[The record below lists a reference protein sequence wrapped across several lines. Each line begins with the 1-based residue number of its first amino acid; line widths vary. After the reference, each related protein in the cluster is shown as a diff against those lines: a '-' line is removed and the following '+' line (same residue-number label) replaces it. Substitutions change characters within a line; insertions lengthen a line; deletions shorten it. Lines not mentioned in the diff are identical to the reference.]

1 MNDVKLRL
9 SLYVPGAQML
19 SREESLENPEKSLD
33 IVKMTVNTEVNK
45 KKPKTEVITV
55 ETRKSRLVR
64 QNINLTLDA
73 FLYMTGKEAPYFS
86 TPSQWSRMSKK
97 ERLKEHLDRIA
108 ENFNAKSYSFE
119 VLAD

>member
-9 SLYVPGAQML
+9 SLYVPGAQMQ
-19 SREESLENPEKSLD
+19 SREESLGNPNEVMDKTSMQVRSGTGKN
-33 IVKMTVNTEVNK
+33 VKEET
-45 KKPKTEVITV
+45 IFIY
-55 ETRKSRLVR
+55 TRKQRLVR
-64 QNINLTLDA
+64 QNINITLEA

-86 TPSQWSRMSKK
+86 TPSIWSRKSKK

-119 VLAD
+119 ILDD